1 MNDSLNF
8 SLHFF
13 FFMCFFWPLCTCSPP
28 RECIPSYTKST
39 LLLFIYCEQ
48 SSTNSIA
55 ATRSLPHLCSE
66 TVPSSCFFCPATEPL
81 TSLSHAGR
89 LCLHPFCA
97 RGSVWVVMSRGEVKL
112 GYTWTPKEAVTF
124 ELNLTCGT
132 TRDVSVFLSFMHF
145 LFFSYCQAFRHTA
158 YAYRVWFPH

>member
-1 MNDSLNF
+1 MIVWTSLSIF
-8 SLHFF
+8 SFSCAFSDLSVPVHHHVNAFLPTQN
-13 FFMCFFWPLCTCSPP
+13 PL
-28 RECIPSYTKST
+28 
-39 LLLFIYCEQ
+39 LCEQ

-89 LCLHPFCA
+89 LCLHPLCA
-97 RGSVWVVMSRGEVKL
+97 RGSVWVVMSRREVKL

-145 LFFSYCQAFRHTA
+145 LFFSYCQAFRHTT